1 VSEVIGPFLEASV
14 RTATPLA
21 LAALGETLVER
32 AGVINIGLEG
42 VIIAGAFGALVG
54 ASTGSVAAG
63 FAAGAAAGVA
73 IALLLALFAVGLR
86 ADQIIAGTA
95 VTLFALGLTGTLYR
109 ALYGATGASLS
120 TPTLPPVTVPGLSL
134 LPGIGAALFSQP
146 PITYATY
153 ALIALGWWCLY
164 RTHPGLALRAAGEN
178 PAAATAAGISVGR
191 VRTIALTIGGALGG
205 LAGATLVLAQAGTF
219 AEGMSAG
226 RGFIAIAVVALGRW
240 HPLGVAL
247 AALLFGAASALQFL
261 FQAAGWALPYQLFL
275 ALPYVLTLV
284 ALAGATGRSGAP
296 AALARIEEQG
306 P

>member
-1 VSEVIGPFLEASV
+1 VTDILGPFLEATV

-32 AGVINIGLEG
+32 SGVINIGLEG

-54 ASTGSVAAG
+54 ASAAGVIAG
-63 FAAGAAAGVA
+63 FAAGATAGIA
-73 IALLLALFAVGLR
+73 IALLFALFAVALG
-86 ADQIIAGTA
+86 ADQIISGTA
-95 VTLFALGLTGTLYR
+95 ITLFALGLTGTLYR
-109 ALYGATGASLS
+109 ALYGTAGASLT
-120 TPTLPPVTVPGLSL
+120 TPTLSPVAIPGLSL
-134 LPGIGAALFSQP
+134 LPGIGRALFYQP
-146 PITYATY
+146 PVTYATY
-153 ALIALGWWCLY
+153 AVVGLGWWWLY
-164 RTHPGLALRAAGEN
+164 RTHAGLALRAAGEN
-178 PAAATAAGISVGR
+178 PAAATAAGVSVGR
-191 VRTIALTIGGALGG
+191 VRTVAIAVGGALGG

-261 FQAAGWALPYQLFL
+261 FQAAGWALPYQIFL

-284 ALAGATGRSGAP
+284 ALAGAAGRSGAP
-296 AALARIEEQG
+296 AALGRIEEQG
-306 P
+306 A